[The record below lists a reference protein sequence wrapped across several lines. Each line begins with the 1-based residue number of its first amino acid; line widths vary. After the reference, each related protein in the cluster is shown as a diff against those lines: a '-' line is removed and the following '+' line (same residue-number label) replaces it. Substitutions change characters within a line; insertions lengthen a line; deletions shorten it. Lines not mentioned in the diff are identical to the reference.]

1 MAIIDPLIN
10 IISTWVMQKRMHQ
23 IDLFVKYPHQ
33 VQEECFKKLLYS
45 ASKTEWGKRFEY
57 SSIKTV
63 DEYRNRIPIQDYETL
78 KEYIVRTR
86 NGEQNILWPTEIKW
100 FAKSSG
106 TTSDKSKFIPVSRE
120 SLEECHFKGGK
131 DMLSIYC
138 HNYPDTKLFA
148 GKGLMIGGSRKI
160 DAINEDSYSGDL
172 SAILINEL
180 PLWTQWFRTP
190 DLSVA
195 LMDEWEAKI
204 EKIAESTIEEDVTN
218 IFGVPSW
225 TLVLI
230 KYILEKTG
238 KNNLLEVWPNLELF
252 MHGGVSFVP
261 YREQFKKLIPS
272 GQMHYLET
280 YNASEGFFGIQDS
293 SDNLGMLLMLDYG
306 IFYEFIPMEEIDKKF
321 PKTLTLP
328 EVKTETDYAM
338 VISTNGGLWRY
349 TTGDT
354 IQFTTLQ
361 PYRIKVS
368 GRTQCFINAF
378 GEELM
383 VHNAEKAIEE
393 ASVHTNAL
401 VKEYT
406 AAPLFISEQESGAHE
421 WFIEFEKMPEN
432 LELFAQILDES
443 LKKINSDYEAKR
455 HKNMALKAPI
465 VKAIPNGTF
474 YNWFKLKNKLGGQN
488 KIPRL
493 SNDRKIAEEIIQLL
507 SKPD

>member
-1 MAIIDPLIN
+1 MALIHPLIN
-10 IISTWVMQKRMHQ
+10 SISTWVMQKRMHQ
-23 IDLFVKYPHQ
+23 IDLFVKYPFQ
-33 VQEECFKKLLYS
+33 VQEEWFHKLLYS
-45 ASKTEWGKRFEY
+45 ASNTEWGKRFEFY
-57 SSIKTV
+57 SIKTV
-63 DEYRNRIPIQDYETL
+63 DEYRNRIPVQDYESL
-78 KEYIVRTR
+78 KEYIVRTK

-120 SLEECHFKGGK
+120 SLEECHFRGGK

-138 HNYPDTKLFA
+138 HNYPETKLFS

-160 DAINEDSYSGDL
+160 DPINETSYSGDL

-190 DLSVA
+190 DLSIA

-204 EKIAESTIEEDVTN
+204 EKIAESTINEDVTN
-218 IFGVPSW
+218 ILGVPSW
-225 TLVLI
+225 TLLLI
-230 KYILEKTG
+230 KHIFERTG
-238 KNNLLEVWPNLELF
+238 KNNLLDIWPNLELF

-272 GQMHYLET
+272 DQMHYLET
-280 YNASEGFFGIQDS
+280 YNASEGFFGIQDN
-293 SDNLGMLLMLDYG
+293 SDGLGMLLMLDYG
-306 IFYEFIPMEEIDKKF
+306 IFYEFIPLEEVGKKF
-321 PKTLTLP
+321 PKTLTLS
-328 EVKTETDYAM
+328 EVQINTDYAL

-349 TTGDT
+349 NVGDT
-354 IQFTTLQ
+354 IQFTTLM

-383 VHNAEKAIEE
+383 VHNAIED
-393 ASVHTNAL
+393 ASLQTNAL

-406 AAPLFISEQESGAHE
+406 AAPLFISEKETGAHE
-421 WFIEFEKMPEN
+421 WFIEFEKMPN
-432 LELFAQILDES
+432 DLEMFSKILDES
-443 LKKINSDYEAKR
+443 LKKVNSDYEAKR

-465 VKAIPNGTF
+465 VKVVPNGTF
-474 YNWFKLKNKLGGQN
+474 YNWLKLKGKLGGQN

-493 SNDRKIAEEIIQLL
+493 SNDRKIVEEIVELL
-507 SKPD
+507 YNAQ